1 MSRGRTLVLL
11 IALALVAGGGVWV
24 YVARSDRGP
33 EVRVE
38 AVEERDVIST
48 ITATGQVRAR
58 RQVDVSSDVMGRV
71 TELTVRDGDAVEA
84 GQVLLTVDPSQL
96 RALASRARATLS
108 QAEAEV
114 ALQEANLLQAQRE
127 LARLE
132 GIVEQDPDLVSLQ
145 AVEEAATAVEVQ
157 DALLTSARFGAEQA
171 EAELAE
177 ASDQL
182 AKTTIRAPISG
193 TVIRLNIEEGE
204 TAVVGTMNNPGS
216 LLLTIGDLSGIEAV
230 MAVDETDIPHITVGD
245 TAVVELDAF
254 PGTPL
259 PARVSSIGNSAIQ
272 SGEGTPPAQVTGS
285 VDFEVI
291 LALLDPPPELRP
303 DLSATAD
310 IIVDRK
316 FRVPAVPIIS
326 VTVRSDGEDEE
337 SEEEDPGDGD
347 DGPTGPI
354 ARALEARSAEGVFVV
369 SDGVA
374 LWTPVVLG
382 ITGQEHFEIVSGI
395 ALGDMVVSGPYQVI
409 RDLGDGDRIRVAG
422 ARERP
427 AS

>member
-1 MSRGRTLVLL
+1 MSRGRTLFLL
-11 IALALVAGGGVWV
+11 IALPLVAGGAVWV
-24 YVARSDRGP
+24 AVARADRGP

-71 TELTVRDGDAVEA
+71 TELTVREGDEVEA

-96 RALASRARATLS
+96 RALVSRARATLS

-114 ALQEANLLQAQRE
+114 AREEANLLQAGRE

-182 AKTTIRAPISG
+182 ARTTIRAPISG

-204 TAVVGTMNNPGS
+204 TAVIGTMNNPGS

-245 TAVVELDAF
+245 SAVVELDAF

-291 LALLDPPPELRP
+291 LALLDPPRELRP

-316 FRVPAVPIIS
+316 SRVPAVPIIS
-326 VTVRSDGEDEE
+326 VTVRSEGADEE
-337 SEEEDPGDGD
+337 PEEEGPDGRD
-347 DGPTGPI
+347 DTPTGPI
-354 ARALEARSAEGVFVV
+354 ARALEARSDEGVFVV

-382 ITGQEHFEIVSGI
+382 ITGQEHFEVVSGI
-395 ALGDMVVSGPYQVI
+395 ALGDTVVSGPYQVI
-409 RDLGDGDRIRVAG
+409 QDLGDGDRIRVAG
-422 ARERP
+422 SGERP

>member
-1 MSRGRTLVLL
+1 MSRGRTLFLL
-11 IALALVAGGGVWV
+11 IALPLVVGGAVWV
-24 YVARSDRGP
+24 AVARADRGP

-71 TELTVRDGDAVEA
+71 TELTVREGDEVEA
-84 GQVLLTVDPSQL
+84 GEVLLTVDPSQL
-96 RALASRARATLS
+96 RALVSRARATLS

-114 ALQEANLLQAQRE
+114 AREEANLLQAARE

-177 ASDQL
+177 VSDQL

-245 TAVVELDAF
+245 SAVIELDAF

-291 LALLDPPPELRP
+291 LALLDPPRELRP

-316 FRVPAVPIIS
+316 SRVPAVPIIS
-326 VTVRSDGEDEE
+326 VTVRSEEADEE
-337 SEEEDPGDGD
+337 PEEEGPDEGD
-347 DGPTGPI
+347 DTPTGPI
-354 ARALEARSAEGVFVV
+354 ARALEARSDEGVFVV

-374 LWTPVVLG
+374 LWRPVVLG
-382 ITGQEHFEIVSGI
+382 ITGQEHFEVVSGI
-395 ALGDMVVSGPYQVI
+395 ALGDTVVSGPYQVI
-409 RDLGDGDRIRVAG
+409 QDLGDGDRIRVAG
-422 ARERP
+422 SGERP

>member
-11 IALALVAGGGVWV
+11 IALPLIAGGAVWA
-24 YVARSDRGP
+24 YVARADRGP

-38 AVEERDVIST
+38 AVGERDVIST

-71 TELTVRDGDAVEA
+71 TELTVREGDEVEA
-84 GQVLLTVDPSQL
+84 GQVLLTIDPSQL
-96 RALASRARATLS
+96 RALVSRARATLS

-114 ALQEANLLQAQRE
+114 AREEANLLQAGRE

-182 AKTTIRAPISG
+182 ARTTIRAPISG

-245 TAVVELDAF
+245 SAVVELDAF

-291 LALLDPPPELRP
+291 LALLDPPRELRP

-316 FRVPAVPIIS
+316 SRVPAVPIIS
-326 VTVRSDGEDEE
+326 VTVRSEGEDDE
-337 SEEEDPGDGD
+337 SEEEGPDGGD
-347 DGPTGPI
+347 DAPTGPI

-395 ALGDMVVSGPYQVI
+395 ALGDTVVSGPYQVI
-409 RDLGDGDRIRVAG
+409 QDLGDGDRIRVAG
-422 ARERP
+422 AGERP

>member
-1 MSRGRTLVLL
+1 MSRGRTLFLL
-11 IALALVAGGGVWV
+11 IALPLVVGGAVWV
-24 YVARSDRGP
+24 AVARADRGP

-71 TELTVRDGDAVEA
+71 TELTVREGDEVEA

-96 RALASRARATLS
+96 RALVSRARATLS

-114 ALQEANLLQAQRE
+114 AREEANLLQAARE

-177 ASDQL
+177 VSDQL

-245 TAVVELDAF
+245 SAVIELDAF

-291 LALLDPPPELRP
+291 LALLDPPRELRP

-316 FRVPAVPIIS
+316 SRVPAVPIIS
-326 VTVRSDGEDEE
+326 VTVRSEGADEE
-337 SEEEDPGDGD
+337 PEEEGPDDGD
-347 DGPTGPI
+347 DTPTGPI
-354 ARALEARSAEGVFVV
+354 ARALEARSDEGVFVV

-374 LWTPVVLG
+374 LWRPVVLG
-382 ITGQEHFEIVSGI
+382 ITGQEHFEVVSGI
-395 ALGDMVVSGPYQVI
+395 ALGDTVVSGPYQVI
-409 RDLGDGDRIRVAG
+409 QDLGDGDRIRVAG
-422 ARERP
+422 NGERP

>member
-1 MSRGRTLVLL
+1 M
-11 IALALVAGGGVWV
+11 
-24 YVARSDRGP
+24 
-33 EVRVE
+33 
-38 AVEERDVIST
+38 
-48 ITATGQVRAR
+48 
-58 RQVDVSSDVMGRV
+58 
-71 TELTVRDGDAVEA
+71 
-84 GQVLLTVDPSQL
+84 
-96 RALASRARATLS
+96 
-108 QAEAEV
+108 
-114 ALQEANLLQAQRE
+114 
-127 LARLE
+127 
-132 GIVEQDPDLVSLQ
+132 SLQ

-182 AKTTIRAPISG
+182 ARTTIRAPISG

-204 TAVVGTMNNPGS
+204 TAVIGTMNNPGS

-245 TAVVELDAF
+245 SAVVELDAF

-291 LALLDPPPELRP
+291 LALLDPPRELRP

-316 FRVPAVPIIS
+316 SRVPAVPIIS
-326 VTVRSDGEDEE
+326 VTVRSEGADEE
-337 SEEEDPGDGD
+337 PEEEGPDERD
-347 DGPTGPI
+347 DTPTGPI
-354 ARALEARSAEGVFVV
+354 ARALEARSDEGVFVV

-382 ITGQEHFEIVSGI
+382 NTGQEHFEVVSGI
-395 ALGDMVVSGPYQVI
+395 TLGDTVVSGPYQVI
-409 RDLGDGDRIRVAG
+409 QDLGDGDRIRVAG
-422 ARERP
+422 SGERP